1 MRHSILA
8 ICTMAAAV
16 LAACGGNGPRP
27 GEQSPRLKFS
37 TMVSFGDN
45 ISDVGTYKVGA
56 IAAMGG
62 GTFTIN
68 GNNTATNPALTGK
81 NWSEL
86 IATQLGLPAPCPAV
100 TGLDGD
106 PALGFSVAV
115 QANANCYAYAQGG
128 ARVSNPIGEGHKATG
143 NPLGALTW
151 PFATQVQN
159 HLTKA
164 GGKFKGDEIIFVAI
178 GNIDLM
184 FGLTELAANAT
195 AAGLSA
201 GRSAFATSLATQ
213 LAAGATDPASA
224 AQAIGA
230 AIAAEAARPGS
241 DDNSIVLAAV
251 NAAVLAGNSAAA
263 SPAVFGPMAAKAQAD
278 AAVAGTAA
286 GNAYAAAQGPL
297 LVQTMTRTAGEV
309 VSIVKGQLLGNGAN
323 QVAVINMPD
332 VSSSPAGQSQPASTR
347 ALIDT
352 IVKSF
357 NDTLAAGFASEGKV
371 LLIDAF
377 TNSRDQFTNPTPYG
391 LTNNKE
397 PACDLSPAKN
407 PLASAL
413 VCNGSNLKAGDVS
426 HYAYADLVNPT
437 PYLQWLLARQV
448 AEKMIAKGWL

>member
-8 ICTMAAAV
+8 MCTMAAAV

-37 TMVSFGDN
+37 SQVSFGDN

-86 IATQLGLPAPCPAV
+86 MAAQLGLPAPCPAV

-106 PALGFSVAV
+106 PALGFSVPV
-115 QANANCYAYAQGG
+115 QAQANCYAYAQGG
-128 ARVSNPIGEGHKATG
+128 ARVSNPVGEGHKATG

-151 PFATQVQN
+151 PFTTQVQN
-159 HLTKA
+159 HLTKV
-164 GGKFKGDEIIFVAI
+164 GGKFKGDEIVFVAI

-184 FGLTELAANAT
+184 FGLTELSTNAT

-201 GRSAFATSLATQ
+201 GRTAFATSLASQ
-213 LAAGATDPASA
+213 LAAGAPDPASA

-230 AIAAEAARPGS
+230 AIATEAARPGS

-251 NAAVLAGNSAAA
+251 NAAVLAGNTAAA

-278 AAVAGTAA
+278 AAVAGTNA

-297 LVQTMTRTAGEV
+297 LVQTMTRTAGDV
-309 VSIVKGQLLGNGAN
+309 VSIVKNQLVANGAN
-323 QVAVINMPD
+323 HVAVINMPD
-332 VSSSPAGQSQPASTR
+332 VSSAPAGQAQPASVR

-357 NDTLAAGFASEGKV
+357 NDTLAAGFAGEGKV
-371 LLIDAF
+371 LLVDAF

-391 LTNNKE
+391 LTNNKD

>member
-1 MRHSILA
+1 MRHSRLVPCLVALA
-8 ICTMAAAV
+8 VIAG
-16 LAACGGNGPRP
+16 CGGSGPRP
-27 GEQSPRLKFS
+27 GDQSPRQKFS
-37 TMVSFGDN
+37 AQVSFGDN

-56 IAAMGG
+56 IAVMGG

-68 GNNTATNPALTGK
+68 GDNTATNPALTGK
-81 NWSEL
+81 NWSAL
-86 IATQLGLPAPCPAV
+86 IAAQLGLPAPCPAI

-106 PALGFSVAV
+106 PALGFSAAV
-115 QANANCYAYAQGG
+115 QAKPNCYGYAQGG

-143 NPLGALTW
+143 SPLGALTW
-151 PFATQVQN
+151 PFTKQVQT
-159 HLTKA
+159 HLANA
-164 GGKFKGDEIIFVAI
+164 GGKFKGDEIVFVSI

-184 FGLTELAANAT
+184 FGLTELASNAT

-201 GRSAFATSLATQ
+201 GRTAFATSLASQ

-241 DDNSIVLAAV
+241 DDNSIVLVAV

-263 SPAVFGPMAAKAQAD
+263 APAVFGPMAAKAQAD
-278 AAVAGTAA
+278 AEAAGAAA
-286 GNAYAAAQGPL
+286 GNAYAAVQGPL
-297 LVQTMTRTAGEV
+297 LVQAMTRTAGEIV
-309 VSIVKGQLLGNGAN
+309 AIVKSQMLANGAN
-323 QVAVINMPD
+323 YVAVLNMPD
-332 VSSSPAGQSQPASTR
+332 VSSSPAGQAQPASIR

-357 NDTLAAGFASEGKV
+357 NDTLASGFAGEGKV
-371 LLIDAF
+371 LVVDSFA
-377 TNSRDQFTNPTPYG
+377 NSRDQANNPTPYG

-407 PLASAL
+407 PLGSAL
-413 VCNGSNLKAGDVS
+413 LCNGSNLKAGDVS
-426 HYAYADLVNPT
+426 HYAYADLVNPS